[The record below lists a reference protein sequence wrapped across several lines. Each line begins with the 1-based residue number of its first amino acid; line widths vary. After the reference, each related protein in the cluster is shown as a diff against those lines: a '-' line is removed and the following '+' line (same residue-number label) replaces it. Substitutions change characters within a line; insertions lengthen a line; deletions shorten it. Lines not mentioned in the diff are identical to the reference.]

1 MPLRLNWCG
10 FDFGETIMN
19 PFTLHQ
25 STIIHD
31 VYKQLGREEEAE
43 SKVQKWYRL
52 RDSFGSP
59 GDPPQQRVRLLKQYA
74 KERVYSE
81 VLDDDREAARL
92 FDEKEARGF
101 APTEGIAELLDRL
114 RGKAVTLGVVSE
126 SASLPA
132 TRAIESF
139 LATHS
144 LASYFHEIITPAGLF
159 TVAGELIDRRF
170 IGTTKKSGVIY
181 DTLKSYL
188 KEHGTESGEAA
199 MVGDDPVLDIEY
211 PRLRGFIT
219 IQYVGVVDRGHSS
232 IADYLVDDWRE
243 FPEVE

>member
-1 MPLRLNWCG
+1 
-10 FDFGETIMN
+10 MN

-25 STIIHD
+25 SSIIRD
-31 VYKQLGREEEAE
+31 VYSQLGREGEAE

-59 GDPPQQRVRLLKQYA
+59 GDPPHQRVRLLKQYA

-81 VLDDDREAARL
+81 VLDDDEEAGRL

-101 APTEGIAELLDRL
+101 APTEGLAELLERL
-114 RGKAVTLGVVSE
+114 RKKGVALAVVSE

-132 TRAIESF
+132 ARTIGMF
-139 LATHS
+139 LATHG
-144 LASYFHEIITPAGLF
+144 LANSFHEIITPAGVF
-159 TVAGELIDRRF
+159 SIGGELVDRRF
-170 IGTTKKSGVIY
+170 VGTTKKSGAIY
-181 DTLKSYL
+181 DTLRSYL
-188 KEHGTESGEAA
+188 KEQGIESAEAA

-219 IQYVGVVDRGHSS
+219 IQYIGVIDRGRSR